1 MRDLIPHGII
11 DRMDRMD
18 PDSLRDYNPSPTNS
32 YAGTNAAW
40 EPATRLVVVP
50 ERAAIPYGLSD
61 NNPVRWTSP

>member
-1 MRDLIPHGII
+1 
-11 DRMDRMD
+11 MDGMD

-40 EPATRLVVVP
+40 EVVP